1 MKTIFNHIKGKPISI
16 CDSQKISNQLN
27 QLKLHKALGKEKGV
41 IFMPLNDKQKPIHLP
56 EMLLPKRSIDL
67 SKWAV
72 VACDQ
77 FTSQP
82 SYWKELKRYIDDA
95 PSTYNM
101 ILPEVYLEQMD
112 EKMIEKIN
120 QTMNEYIASD
130 VLESIGESMML
141 IERSTDLTNKRL
153 GLILA
158 IDLENYDYSEHSK
171 PLIRTTEKTII
182 ERIPPRVK
190 IRKNAP
196 LELSHV
202 MLLMNDSKQHI
213 IEKLYEKRDTF
224 IKRYDFVLNMMG
236 GHLRGYQITD
246 CDEIMK
252 DFYNLI
258 EDPNDPM
265 LFVVGDGN
273 HSLATAKAHWEEVKK
288 SLTAKEQDN
297 HPARFAMV
305 EVVNIYDPGLHF
317 EGIHRVLFNADKSF
331 LIDMFHAVDKEKD
344 TWVYTNEIGQQ
355 QFFIPKNTADAYE
368 QIQSFID
375 DYLSKHKETTIDY
388 IHGDDELIEVC
399 NSHPGSIGIKM
410 PTIEK
415 KDLFPFIQTG
425 KVLPRKSF
433 SMGCA
438 TAKRY
443 YLESRWIKKE
453 SIKGGK

>member
-1 MKTIFNHIKGKPISI
+1 
-16 CDSQKISNQLN
+16 
-27 QLKLHKALGKEKGV
+27 
-41 IFMPLNDKQKPIHLP
+41 MPLNEKQKPIHLP

-112 EKMIEKIN
+112 DQMIETIN
-120 QTMNEYIASD
+120 YTMNHYLSSD
-130 VLESIGESMML
+130 VLESIGKSMML
-141 IERSTDLTNKRL
+141 IERSIDLKNRRL

-158 IDLENYDYSEHSK
+158 IDLENYDYKEGSK

-182 ERIPPRVK
+182 ERIPPRVR

-202 MLLMNDSKQHI
+202 MLLMNDDKHHI
-213 IEKLYEKRDTF
+213 IERLFEKKDSF
-224 IKRYDFVLNMMG
+224 AKKYDFVLNMMG
-236 GHLRGYQITD
+236 GHLRGYQIKD
-246 CDEIMK
+246 CDEIIEE
-252 DFYNLI
+252 FYKLI

-265 LFVVGDGN
+265 LFIVGDGN
-273 HSLATAKAHWEEVKK
+273 HSLATAKAHWEELKVNL
-288 SLTAKEQDN
+288 SIADQDN
-297 HPARFAMV
+297 HPARYAMV
-305 EVVNIYDPGLHF
+305 EVVNIYDPGLQF
-317 EGIHRVLFNADKSF
+317 EGIHRVLFNSDKSF
-331 LIDMFHAVDKEKD
+331 LIDLFHAVDKEKD
-344 TWVYTNEIGQQ
+344 TWVYTSEIGEQ

-375 DYLSKHKETTIDY
+375 DYLSKHKKTTIDY
-388 IHGDDELIEVC
+388 IHGEEELIQVC
-399 NSHPGSIGIKM
+399 NSNPGSIGIKM

-415 KDLFPFIQTG
+415 KDLFPFVQSG

-443 YLESRWIKKE
+443 YLESRFITIQKP
-453 SIKGGK
+453 KGDLKI

>member
-1 MKTIFNHIKGKPISI
+1 
-16 CDSQKISNQLN
+16 
-27 QLKLHKALGKEKGV
+27 
-41 IFMPLNDKQKPIHLP
+41 MPLNEKQKPIHLP

-112 EKMIEKIN
+112 DQMIETIN
-120 QTMNEYIASD
+120 YTMNHYLSSD
-130 VLESIGESMML
+130 VLESIGKSMML
-141 IERSTDLTNKRL
+141 IERSIDLKNRRL

-158 IDLENYDYSEHSK
+158 IDLENYDYKEGSK

-182 ERIPPRVK
+182 ERIPPRVR

-202 MLLMNDSKQHI
+202 MLLMNDDKHHI
-213 IEKLYEKRDTF
+213 IERLFEKKDSF
-224 IKRYDFVLNMMG
+224 VKKYDFVLNMMG
-236 GHLRGYQITD
+236 GHLRGYQIKD
-246 CDEIMK
+246 CDEIIEE
-252 DFYNLI
+252 FYKLI
-258 EDPNDPM
+258 EDTNDPM
-265 LFVVGDGN
+265 LFIVGDGN
-273 HSLATAKAHWEEVKK
+273 HSLATAKAHWQELKVNL
-288 SLTAKEQDN
+288 SIADQDN
-297 HPARFAMV
+297 HPARYAMV
-305 EVVNIYDPGLHF
+305 EVVNIYDPGLQF
-317 EGIHRVLFNADKSF
+317 EGIHRVLFNSDKSF
-331 LIDMFHAVDKEKD
+331 LIDLFHAVDKEKD
-344 TWVYTNEIGQQ
+344 TWVYTSEIGEQ

-375 DYLSKHKETTIDY
+375 DYLSKHKKTTIDY
-388 IHGDDELIEVC
+388 IHGEEELIQVC
-399 NSHPGSIGIKM
+399 NSNPGSIGIKM

-415 KDLFPFIQTG
+415 KDLFPFVQSG

-443 YLESRWIKKE
+443 YLESRFITIQKP
-453 SIKGGK
+453 KGDLKI